1 MAPAKA
7 TFKQQKIPLIQPLL
21 HENKFVTDFKENA
34 EHFNFHFATQPSLI
48 SNSRKL
54 PSDIKYL
61 IDNRLSCVAF
71 SHDKIAEGTQSLDPS
86 KAHGQG
92 NTGKRR
98 LKVCS
103 LSICKPLE
111 IIFNQCLENGAFP
124 SEQKKGNVPIHKKGD
139 KQILKSPSSVAATY
153 MREHS

>member
-1 MAPAKA
+1 M
-7 TFKQQKIPLIQPLL
+7 
-21 HENKFVTDFKENA
+21 
-34 EHFNFHFATQPSLI
+34 NFHFATQRSLI
-48 SNSRKL
+48 RNSRKL
-54 PSDIKYL
+54 PLHIKYL
-61 IDNRLSCVAF
+61 IDNCLSCVSL
-71 SHDKIAEGTQSLDPS
+71 SHDKIAEVIQNLDPN
-86 KAHGQG
+86 KAHCHA
-92 NTGKRR
+92 NTGKRM

-139 KQILKSPSSVAATY
+139 KQILKLPSSVAATY